1 MLTSENYCA
10 LFAACGDYSP
20 SITLINEA
28 GNFIATMYRGD
39 SPCQIPMLRLEF
51 DADLQATDMQKA
63 SVKLEMSAS
72 EAREV
77 AVLLIGF
84 ADAKE
89 AETDAIERGYLERGR
104 EADDL
109 MAKHY
114 TPHINRL
121 RQTLGGGT
129 NEDVLKRAVS
139 AVCITDR
146 ERESAGI
153 GT

>member
-1 MLTSENYCA
+1 MMNADHYRA
-10 LFAACGDYSP
+10 MFAACGDYSP
-20 SITLINEA
+20 RITIINEA
-28 GNFIATMYRGD
+28 GTFEATMYKGA
-39 SPCQIPMLRLEF
+39 SPCGIPMLRLEF

-77 AVLLIGF
+77 AVLLLGF

-89 AETDAIERGYLERGR
+89 AETDAIERGYLERSR
-104 EADDL
+104 EADEL
-109 MAKHY
+109 LAKHY

-129 NEDVLKRAVS
+129 NEDVLKRAVQ
-139 AVCITDR
+139 AVCVTDR
-146 ERESAGI
+146 ERQA
-153 GT
+153 